1 MDAQEFFARDWPQL
15 APQLRAA
22 LARAGAP
29 SADRDDLV
37 QETAAR
43 LIAAWDTIDWSR
55 GPEALART
63 IALNAWRDQWRRR
76 GAREVIGDVPE
87 LPAALETERV
97 AMARVEVS
105 EVSRALRLL
114 RPSTARVLQVA
125 AEEAEGV
132 PSPSSAALRMA
143 RTRAR
148 RALAASL
155 KVASAVAAAIAV
167 SVRWFARPARSSMA
181 IGAVAGVAWML
192 ALGGAPAAKAPT
204 WSPPGAAASAALDLR
219 TTTAH
224 LAIPASFAHAH
235 AATTKHL
242 RAHKAGDP
250 PYIVDAGPASVSILV
265 DVDVYG
271 HGAEVRQP
279 TPDHPAPACTH
290 GDTPSNPVVAQCPVT

>member
-1 MDAQEFFARDWPQL
+1 MDAQEFFARDWPKL

-29 SADRDDLV
+29 TADREDLV
-37 QETAAR
+37 QETAVR
-43 LIAAWDTIDWSR
+43 LIAAWDSIDWGR

-87 LPAALETERV
+87 MPAALETERV

-114 RPSTARVLQVA
+114 RPATARVLQEA

-155 KVASAVAAAIAV
+155 KIASAVAAAVAV
-167 SVRWFARPARSSMA
+167 SLRWFARPARSTVA

-192 ALGGAPAAKAPT
+192 ALGGAPATKAPT
-204 WSPPGAAASAALDLR
+204 WAPPGAAASAALDLR
-219 TTTAH
+219 TTTSHPGVNA
-224 LAIPASFAHAH
+224 FVTHART
-235 AATTKHL
+235 ATAKHV
-242 RAHKAGDP
+242 RAHQASDP
-250 PYIVDAGPASVSILV
+250 PYIVNAGPASVSILV
-265 DVDVYG
+265 SVDVFG

-279 TPDHPAPACTH
+279 TPDHPAPACTY
-290 GDTPSNPVVAQCPVT
+290 GDTPSNPVVGQCPVR